1 MLSSVFSILWYLAV
15 TSGITVEN
23 LPKYLRN
30 SVYRYGLHRKYLPSA
45 NVIAHVIS
53 GGGGGYKIALYTV
66 PGIEKSRK
74 GSLLQKVIIIKIVIM
89 YSVWPWSRLSL

>member
-53 GGGGGYKIALYTV
+53 GGGYKIALYTV

-74 GSLLQKVIIIKIVIM
+74 ESLLQKVIIIKIVIM
-89 YSVWPWSRLSL
+89 YSVWPWRRLSL